1 MSGAS
6 RLPAFIAPM
15 LAQIG
20 EPFDADDHLFEI
32 KWDGMRVV
40 AFRDDDGLRLVNRQ
54 RNDVT
59 ARYPDLSGLDG
70 VRPGTILDGEI
81 VVFDGERS
89 SFERMLRREQARDP
103 RRIATL
109 TGTLPAHFV
118 AFDLLYDAFESRID
132 EPLSERRER
141 LEAVVGDA
149 ACPRLLFSEGLVGQG
164 RAFYDAAVERE
175 LEGIVAKQLTSR
187 YLPGK
192 RSDAWCKIKRQQV
205 LFCVVVGFLA
215 EGRDIRSL
223 IVATDVDGELAYA
236 GRVGSGIDAVAS
248 ARLAERLWP
257 LERPDPIVP
266 CRTRGTWVEPMVYCR
281 VRFLER
287 TGRGDLR
294 APVFLGLVDD
304 VS

>member
-1 MSGAS
+1 MPGAS
-6 RLPAFIAPM
+6 RLPDFIAPM
-15 LAQIG
+15 LARSG
-20 EPFDADDHLFEI
+20 EPFDADDHVFEI

-40 AFRDDDGLRLVNRQ
+40 AFRDADGVRLVNRQ

-59 ARYPDLSGLDG
+59 ARYPDLAGLDALA
-70 VRPGTILDGEI
+70 PGTVLDGEI

-109 TGTLPAHFV
+109 AGTLPAHFV
-118 AFDLLYDAFESRID
+118 AFDLLYDAFAPRVD
-132 EPLSERRER
+132 DPLVERRAR
-141 LEAVVGDA
+141 LAAVVEA
-149 ACPRLLFSEGLVGQG
+149 AGAARLLFSDGLVGGG

-175 LEGIVAKQLTSR
+175 LEGVVAKQLSSR
-187 YLPGK
+187 YVPGK
-192 RSDAWCKIKRQQV
+192 RTDAWCKIKRAQV
-205 LFCVVVGFLA
+205 IFCVVVGFLA
-215 EGRDIRSL
+215 EGRDVRSL
-223 IVATDVDGELAYA
+223 IVATDVDGDLAYA

-257 LERPDPIVP
+257 LERPEPIIP
-266 CRTRGTWVEPMVYCR
+266 CRTRGTWVEPHVYCR

-304 VS
+304 A